1 LIAIRSCR
9 ASEMMKPADGA
20 DMLGKRFEIGRQF
33 CEAPREVSVEIW
45 VRRNS
50 LMHHSFHRRF

>member
-1 LIAIRSCR
+1 
-9 ASEMMKPADGA
+9 
-20 DMLGKRFEIGRQF
+20 MLGKRFEIGRQF